1 MPRAGS
7 NAPKG
12 IDVPAL
18 DAERVRGILGE
29 DLLADRS
36 SHGDQAFV
44 VRRDAV
50 GRVLRA
56 LRDDPELRFDM
67 LTDLAGA
74 DRLHLADRSERF
86 EVVYQLYSLWNGWRL
101 RLLSPVPADDPRI
114 DSVHALWKAAD
125 WAEREVFDMFG
136 IRFEGHPNLKRIL
149 CHEEF
154 IGHPLRKDYDRSRPQ
169 WCSRVQTLEDELER
183 RHAAAAPVPAELA
196 ARGPAAAETGERLL
210 VNIGPSH
217 PIAHGTLR
225 VLAELEGETVVTA
238 IPEIGYLHRGFE
250 KSAEKG
256 GWNNV
261 VPYASRLNYVSSL
274 CNDVA
279 YVKAVEKLCGIEVTD
294 RCKFVRVIVTEL
306 SRIADHVVCNGANI
320 VDLGAL
326 TNFWYLWTVREK
338 IYAIIEKLTGIRLTT
353 TYARV
358 GGLAHDLYDGFEAE
372 VRAVLGEI
380 VPYVRDVLKLVQ
392 RNRIFLDRTVGVGV
406 IPAADAVSYG
416 WTGPVLRACGIPLD
430 ARKRDGYYFY
440 DQFDFDVPV
449 GTRGDTYDRI
459 MVRFEEIFQSIRIVE
474 QALARLPGGPVNTP
488 DSRYILPPKEA
499 VYRDIEPL
507 MNHFMLVMFGV
518 PVPAGETYD
527 SFEVPNGEL
536 GFYLIS
542 DGKGKPYRVRVRPP
556 CFYTYQG
563 YPQLI
568 EGCMVADMAAVLGSL
583 NIVAG
588 ELDR

>member
-1 MPRAGS
+1 
-7 NAPKG
+7 
-12 IDVPAL
+12 VPAL
-18 DAERVRGILGE
+18 DLERVRGILGE

-36 SHGDQAFV
+36 SHGDHAFV
-44 VRRDAV
+44 VRREAAA
-50 GRVLRA
+50 RVLRT
-56 LRDDPELRFDM
+56 LRDDPVLRFEV

-74 DRLHLADRSERF
+74 DRLHLADRIERF

-101 RLLSPVPADDPRI
+101 RILVPVPEADPRV
-114 DSVHALWKAAD
+114 DSVHGLWRAAN
-125 WAEREVFDMFG
+125 WAERETFDMFG

-149 CHEEF
+149 CHHEF
-154 IGHPLRKDYDRSRPQ
+154 IGHPLRKDYDRTRGQ
-169 WCSRVQTLEDELER
+169 WCTRVETLEDELEL
-183 RHAAAAPVPAELA
+183 RHAAEHERAAGGASPAVA
-196 ARGPAAAETGERLL
+196 ALEERLL

-217 PIAHGTLR
+217 PLSHGTLR
-225 VLAELEGETVVTA
+225 VLAELEGETVVHA

-274 CNDVA
+274 SNDVA

-294 RCKFVRVIVTEL
+294 RCKFVRVIVNEL
-306 SRIADHVVCNGANI
+306 SRIMDHAVCNAANI

-338 IYAIIEKLTGIRLTT
+338 IYAVIEKLTGIRLTT

-358 GGLAHDLYDGFEAE
+358 GGLAHDLYEGFEDE
-372 VRAVLGEI
+372 VRAVLREI
-380 VPYVRDVLKLVQ
+380 VPYVRDVMKLVQ
-392 RNRIFLDRTVGVGV
+392 RNRILMDRTIGVGI
-406 IPAADAVSYG
+406 IPAADAISYG
-416 WTGPVLRACGIPLD
+416 WTGPLLRACGVPLD
-430 ARKRDGYYFY
+430 ARKRDAYYYY

-449 GTRGDTYDRI
+449 GERGDTYDRI
-459 MVRFEEIFQSIRIVE
+459 MVRFEEIFQSIRILE
-474 QALARLPGGPVNTP
+474 QALDKLPGGPVNTP
-488 DSRYILPPKEA
+488 DHRYILPPKQA
-499 VYRDIEPL
+499 VYQDIEPL

-542 DGKGKPYRVRVRPP
+542 DGRGKPYRVRVRPP
-556 CFYTYQG
+556 CFYNYQA

-568 EGCMVADMAAVLGSL
+568 EGRMVADMAAILGSL
-583 NIVAG
+583 NVVAG